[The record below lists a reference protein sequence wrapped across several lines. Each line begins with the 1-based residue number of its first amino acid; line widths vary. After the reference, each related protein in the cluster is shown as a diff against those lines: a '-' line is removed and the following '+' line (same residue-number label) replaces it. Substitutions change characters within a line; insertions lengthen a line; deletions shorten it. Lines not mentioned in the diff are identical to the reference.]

1 MIGLIS
7 AQTKSMQGVFKTYC
21 IIGDPIDHSLSPAM
35 HNAAFNSVG
44 LNSVYIA
51 FRVPKGELE
60 VSLSSLRANHI
71 SGFNVT
77 IPHKIGIM
85 QYIDKLDPSAKK
97 ANAVNTVHR
106 IGDAFKG
113 YNTDVQGF
121 IEPLRKRRISLNGM
135 RILLIGS
142 GGAARAIIAALSN
155 EEGISQ
161 ITIANRTKKNALE
174 LITMASNLGLK
185 ADFTGM
191 EYLGEHAFKSNLII
205 NSTPSE
211 MNDEQCIVDFE
222 HISKDSIVYDIVYY
236 PMVTNLIEQAK
247 NAKATVIYGYEMLL
261 AQGSKA
267 FEIWTGINAPLEA
280 MKKALF
286 GRFGEPL

>member
-7 AQTKSMQGVFKTYC
+7 AQAKSMQDLFKTYC

-35 HNAAFNSVG
+35 HNAAFKSVG
-44 LNSVYIA
+44 LNCVYIA

-60 VSLSSLRANHI
+60 VSLGSLRATNI

-77 IPHKIGIM
+77 IPHKVGIIP
-85 QYIDKLDPSAKK
+85 YIDELDPSAKK
-97 ANAVNTVHR
+97 SNAVNTVQC
-106 IGDAFKG
+106 IEGTFKG

-121 IEPLRKRRISLNGM
+121 IEPLHKRRVSFNGM
-135 RILLIGS
+135 KILLIGS

-155 EEGISQ
+155 EIGISH
-161 ITIANRTKKNALE
+161 IIIANRTRKNVDE
-174 LITMASNLGLK
+174 LITMASNLGLS
-185 ADFTGM
+185 ANFTRI
-191 EYLGEHAFKSNLII
+191 EYLREHALKSDLII
-205 NSTPSE
+205 NSTPSG
-211 MNDEQCIVDFE
+211 MNDEQSIVDYE
-222 HISKDSIVYDIVYY
+222 HISKDSIVYDIVYS

-267 FEIWTGINAPLEA
+267 FEIWTGITAPLEA

-286 GRFGEPL
+286 GPFGEPL